1 MQAMTTKDQRMMFGL
16 YVRALRASGR
26 MGVLASVLAP
36 LQAATEP
43 LVVPN
48 GSFELPATPFV
59 SLLIDGWQR
68 TPKPAWYVEDGGFQW
83 NQLTGIFV
91 NTAPGAADHLESL
104 DGRQAAWLF
113 AVPEAGLFQQIR
125 NAAGTA
131 PAVYEAGRSYRIT
144 FDAVGGG
151 GNMLE
156 GVTLEVGLIRWDSV
170 SNRVWVASTVVT
182 NSPALFDPRT
192 YLRTFSL
199 TTPVLAPADPAVGTV
214 IGVQVV
220 STVSAASQGGYWDVD
235 RVRVEA
241 LTPTQPELT
250 HVLEAGQ
257 LRLGWRYESG
267 VRYRVRRSG
276 DLRGWAV
283 VGEPVLGTGEAVS
296 VRVPV
301 GAGVDEFF
309 SLTTETVE

>member
-1 MQAMTTKDQRMMFGL
+1 MSGL
-16 YVRALRASGR
+16 YVRVLRVSGR
-26 MGVLASVLAP
+26 VGVLAASLGS

-48 GSFELPATPFV
+48 GSFELPSTPFV

-113 AVPEAGLFQQIR
+113 AVPEAGLFQEVR
-125 NAAGTA
+125 NTAGTA

-156 GVTLEVGLIRWDSV
+156 GVTLEAGLIRWDSV

-199 TTPVLAPADPAVGTV
+199 TTPVLAPADPAVGAV

-220 STVSAASQGGYWDVD
+220 STVSAEAQGGYWDVD

-257 LRLGWRYESG
+257 LRLGWRSEAG
-267 VRYRVRRSG
+267 IRYRVRRSG
-276 DLRGWAV
+276 DLRGWTV
-283 VGEPVLGTGEAVS
+283 VGDPVVGTGEPVS
-296 VRVPV
+296 VRVPLE
-301 GAGVDEFF
+301 ATVDGFF

>member
-1 MQAMTTKDQRMMFGL
+1 MMMKDPRVMSGL
-16 YVRALRASGR
+16 YLRVLRACVR
-26 MGVLASVLAP
+26 VGVLAAALGS

-113 AVPEAGLFQQIR
+113 AVPEAGLFQEIR

-156 GVTLEVGLIRWDSV
+156 GVTLEAGLIRWDSV

-199 TTPVLAPADPAVGTV
+199 TTPVLGPADPAVGSV
-214 IGVQVV
+214 VGVQVV
-220 STVSAASQGGYWDVD
+220 STVSAEAQGGYWDVD

-241 LTPTQPELT
+241 ITRTQPELT

-257 LRLGWRYESG
+257 LRLGWRSEAG
-267 VRYRVRRSG
+267 IRYRVRRSG
-276 DLRGWAV
+276 DLRGWTVLGDAV
-283 VGEPVLGTGEAVS
+283 VGTGEPVS

-301 GAGVDEFF
+301 EAAVDGFF

>member
-1 MQAMTTKDQRMMFGL
+1 MKRKDPRVMSGL
-16 YVRALRASGR
+16 YLRVLRASGR
-26 MGVLASVLAP
+26 VGALASVLVP

-48 GSFELPATPFV
+48 GSFELPSTPFV
-59 SLLIDGWQR
+59 SLLIEGWQR

-91 NTAPGAADHLESL
+91 NTAPGAADHLEML

-113 AVPEAGLFQQIR
+113 AVPEAGLFQEVR
-125 NAAGTA
+125 NTAGTA

-156 GVTLEVGLIRWDSV
+156 GVTLEAGLIRWDSV

-199 TTPVLAPADPAVGTV
+199 TTPLLAPADPAVGAV

-220 STVSAASQGGYWDVD
+220 STVSAEAQGGYWDVD

-257 LRLGWRYESG
+257 LRLGWRSETG

-276 DLRGWAV
+276 DLRGWTV
-283 VGEPVLGTGEAVS
+283 VGDPVVGTGEPVS

-301 GAGVDEFF
+301 EAAVDGFF

>member
-1 MQAMTTKDQRMMFGL
+1 MTTKDQRVKSGL
-16 YVRALRASGR
+16 YVRAPRASG
-26 MGVLASVLAP
+26 GVGLLAAALGS

-48 GSFELPATPFV
+48 GSFELPSTPFV

-91 NTAPGAADHLESL
+91 NTAPGAADHLELL

-113 AVPEAGLFQQIR
+113 AVPEAGLFQQVR
-125 NAAGTA
+125 NTAGTA
-131 PAVYEAGRSYRIT
+131 PAVYESGRSYRIT

-156 GVTLEVGLIRWDSV
+156 GVTLEAGLIRWDSV
-170 SNRVWVASTVVT
+170 SNRVWVASMVVT

-192 YLRTFSL
+192 FLRTFSL
-199 TTPVLAPADPAVGTV
+199 TTPVFVPTDPAVGTV
-214 IGVQVV
+214 VGVQVV
-220 STVSAASQGGYWDVD
+220 STVSAAAQGGYWDVD
-235 RVRVEA
+235 HVRVEA
-241 LTPTQPELT
+241 RTQTQPELT

-257 LRLGWRYESG
+257 LRLGWRSETG

-276 DLRGWAV
+276 DLRGWTVVGDAV
-283 VGEPVLGTGEAVS
+283 VGSGEPVS

-301 GAGVDEFF
+301 EAAVDGFF

>member
-1 MQAMTTKDQRMMFGL
+1 MMMKDQRVMSGL
-16 YVRALRASGR
+16 YVRVLRASGR
-26 MGVLASVLAP
+26 VGVLTSVMVP
-36 LQAATEP
+36 LQAATES

-68 TPKPAWYVEDGGFQW
+68 TPKPTWYVEDGGFLW

-91 NTAPGAADHLESL
+91 NTAPGAADHLELL

-156 GVTLEVGLIRWDSV
+156 GVTLEAGFIRWDAG

-199 TTPVLAPADPAVGTV
+199 TTPVLAPADPALGAV

-220 STVSAASQGGYWDVD
+220 STVSAEAQGGYWDVD

-257 LRLGWRYESG
+257 LRLGWRSETG

-276 DLRGWAV
+276 DLRGWTV
-283 VGEPVLGTGEAVS
+283 VGEPVLGTGNAVS
-296 VRVPV
+296 VHVSV
-301 GAGVDEFF
+301 EAAVDGFF
-309 SLTTETVE
+309 SLTTEKVE

>member
-1 MQAMTTKDQRMMFGL
+1 MRMKDQRVMSGL
-16 YVRALRASGR
+16 YVRALRASG
-26 MGVLASVLAP
+26 GAGLLASALVS

-68 TPKPAWYVEDGGFQW
+68 TPKPAWYVEDGGFLW

-113 AVPEAGLFQQIR
+113 AVPEAGLFQQVR
-125 NAAGTA
+125 NAAGTE

-156 GVTLEVGLIRWDSV
+156 GVTLEAGLIRWDSV

-199 TTPVLAPADPAVGTV
+199 TTPVLAPADAAVGAI

-220 STVSAASQGGYWDVD
+220 STVSAAAQGGYWDVD
-235 RVRVEA
+235 RVRVDA
-241 LTPTQPELT
+241 LTRTQPELT
-250 HVLEAGQ
+250 HALEAGQ
-257 LRLGWRYESG
+257 LRLGWRSETG
-267 VRYRVRRSG
+267 VRYRVRRSSDLLGWTGVG
-276 DLRGWAV
+276 DPV
-283 VGEPVLGTGEAVS
+283 VGTGEPVS

-301 GAGVDEFF
+301 EAAVDGFF

>member
-1 MQAMTTKDQRMMFGL
+1 MMMKGQRVMSGL
-16 YVRALRASGR
+16 YVRVLRASGR
-26 MGVLASVLAP
+26 VGVLASVLAP

-113 AVPEAGLFQQIR
+113 AVPEAGLFQPIR

-156 GVTLEVGLIRWDSV
+156 GVTLEAGLIRWDSA

-199 TTPVLAPADPAVGTV
+199 KTPVLAPADPAVGAV

-220 STVSAASQGGYWDVD
+220 STVSAAAQGGYWDVD

-250 HVLEAGQ
+250 HALEAGQ
-257 LRLGWRYESG
+257 LRLGWRSEIG

-276 DLRGWAV
+276 DLRGWTVLGDAV
-283 VGEPVLGTGEAVS
+283 VGTGEPVS
-296 VRVPV
+296 VRVPLE
-301 GAGVDEFF
+301 AAVDGFF

>member
-1 MQAMTTKDQRMMFGL
+1 MMMKDQTVMTGMCRK
-16 YVRALRASGR
+16 ALRALGR
-26 MGVLASVLAP
+26 VGLLAAVLGP

-48 GSFELPATPFV
+48 GSFELPSTPFV

-91 NTAPGAADHLESL
+91 NTAPGAADHLEML

-113 AVPEAGLFQQIR
+113 AVPEAGLFQEVR

-156 GVTLEVGLIRWDSV
+156 GVTLEAGLIRWDSG

-199 TTPVLAPADPAVGTV
+199 TTPVLAPADPAVGAV

-220 STVSAASQGGYWDVD
+220 STVSAAAQGGYWDVD

-250 HVLEAGQ
+250 HALEEGQ
-257 LRLGWRYESG
+257 LRLGWRTEAG

-276 DLRGWAV
+276 DLRGWTVLGGPV
-283 VGEPVLGTGEAVS
+283 VGTGEPVS

-301 GAGVDEFF
+301 EAEVDGFF

>member
-1 MQAMTTKDQRMMFGL
+1 MMMKDQRVMSGL
-16 YVRALRASGR
+16 YGRALRASG
-26 MGVLASVLAP
+26 GAGLLAAALGS

-68 TPKPAWYVEDGGFQW
+68 TPKPAWYVEDGGFLW

-125 NAAGTA
+125 DASGTA

-156 GVTLEVGLIRWDSV
+156 GVTLEAGLIRWDSV

-199 TTPVLAPADPAVGTV
+199 TTPVLVPSDPAVGAV

-220 STVSAASQGGYWDVD
+220 STVSAADQGGYWDVD

-241 LTPTQPELT
+241 ITRTQPELT
-250 HVLEAGQ
+250 HALEAGQ
-257 LRLGWRYESG
+257 LRLGWRSETG

-276 DLRGWAV
+276 DLRGWTVLGDAV
-283 VGEPVLGTGEAVS
+283 VGTGEPVS

-301 GAGVDEFF
+301 EAAADGFF

>member
-1 MQAMTTKDQRMMFGL
+1 MMMKGQRVMSGL

-26 MGVLASVLAP
+26 MGVLALVLVP

-48 GSFELPATPFV
+48 GSFELPSTPFV

-156 GVTLEVGLIRWDSV
+156 GVTLEAGLIRWDSV

-199 TTPVLAPADPAVGTV
+199 TTPVLAPADPAVGAV

-220 STVSAASQGGYWDVD
+220 STVSAAAQGGYWDVD

-250 HVLEAGQ
+250 HALEAGQ
-257 LRLGWRYESG
+257 LRLGWRSEIG

-276 DLRGWAV
+276 DLRGWTVLGDAV
-283 VGEPVLGTGEAVS
+283 VGTGEPVS

-301 GAGVDEFF
+301 EAAVDGFF